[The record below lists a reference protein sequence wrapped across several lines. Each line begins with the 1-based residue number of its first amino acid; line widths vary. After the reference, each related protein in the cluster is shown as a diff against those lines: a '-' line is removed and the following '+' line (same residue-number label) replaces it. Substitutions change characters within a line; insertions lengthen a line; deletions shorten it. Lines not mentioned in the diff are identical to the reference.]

1 MPNITLYHYPNSVC
15 SQKVRLA
22 LEEKGIKWEN
32 RVVDIGQPMENYEPW
47 YMRLNPK
54 GVVPSLVNGDEV
66 VTDSFRIINYIDQ
79 QLEGPALEPD
89 LPEEQSEVKRWLAL
103 GDHLPIHAL
112 TYGRGGVP
120 GGTQML
126 EKRLKA
132 LDGYKN
138 NNPEL
143 TELYEAK
150 IESVKSLKE
159 NAENSDN
166 IAEIEGRT
174 EQLMD
179 ELESVL
185 SQREYIAG
193 STYSLA
199 DVIWT
204 VLLARLELLGMASL
218 WETSERPALAAYY
231 LRMKNRA
238 SFKSA
243 NIRTAWEGSLEA
255 IQCRL

>member
-1 MPNITLYHYPNSVC
+1 MSKIILYYYPNSVC

-22 LEEKGIKWEN
+22 LEEKGVKWES
-32 RVVDIGQPMENYEPW
+32 RVVDIGQPLENYKPW

-54 GVVPSLVNGDEV
+54 GVVPTLVNGDEV

-79 QLEGPALEPD
+79 QLEGPSLEPN
-89 LPEEQSEVKRWLAL
+89 LSEEQSEMRRWLAL

-143 TELYEAK
+143 AEHYKAK

-166 IAEIEGRT
+166 IAEIENRT
-174 EQLMD
+174 EQLID

-199 DVIWT
+199 DVIWN

-218 WETSERPALAAYY
+218 WENSKRPELAAYY
-231 LRMKNRA
+231 LQMKNRA

-243 NIRTAWEGSLEA
+243 DIRTAWKGSLKA

>member
-1 MPNITLYHYPNSVC
+1 MPKITLYHYPKSVC

-22 LEEKGIKWEN
+22 MEEKGVKYEN
-32 RVVDIGQPMENYEPW
+32 RVVDIGQPMENYKPW

-54 GVVPSLVNGDEV
+54 GVVPTLVNGDDV
-66 VTDSFRIINYIDQ
+66 VTDSFGIINYIDQ
-79 QLEGPALEPD
+79 HLEGQALEPD
-89 LPEEQSEVKRWLAL
+89 LSEEQSEMRRWLAL
-103 GDHLPIHAL
+103 GDHLPIHVL

-126 EKRLKA
+126 EKRIKA

-143 TELYEAK
+143 AELYEAK
-150 IESVKSLKE
+150 IESVKSFKE
-159 NAENSDN
+159 NAENSDTV
-166 IAEIEGRT
+166 AEIEGRA

-218 WETSERPALAAYY
+218 WENSKRPALAAYY
-231 LRMKNRA
+231 LRMKGRA

-243 NIRTAWEGSLEA
+243 DIITAWEGSLEA